1 MEDLVEHERAERDA
15 AVHRAAE
22 HTDANDAQDR
32 RDERCV
38 RYPRET
44 VITPGSC
51 NTTQH
56 GQEMS
61 SL

>member
-56 GQEMS
+56 G
-61 SL
+61 